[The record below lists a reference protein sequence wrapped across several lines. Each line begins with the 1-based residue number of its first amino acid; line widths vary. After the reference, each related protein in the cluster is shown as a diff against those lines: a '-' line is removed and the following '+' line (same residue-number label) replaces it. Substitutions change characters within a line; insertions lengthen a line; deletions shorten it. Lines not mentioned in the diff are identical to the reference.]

1 MTDNRWRLPH
11 GVDDLLPPEA
21 QALESLRRRI
31 LDLFGSWGYD
41 YVEPPLVEYL
51 DSLLVG
57 SGRDLDLQT
66 LKVIDQQSGRML
78 GVRADMTSQAVRI
91 DAHSR
96 RLDGIQ
102 RLCYAGPVVRAN
114 PRGALDSRLQFKA
127 GAELFGSTSPAAD
140 AEVIGLMLNA
150 LLAAGV
156 AAPVLL
162 LGHMGVF
169 RALTSQL
176 ALSPAHA
183 RQLFEAVQRKSE
195 TDIAELI
202 AATGAPQMLIEL
214 PSMMGDA
221 SVIKRARQQWRNAPD
236 GVSAALAE
244 LESVAD
250 RVNTEHPGVSIR
262 YDLSELSGYGYHN
275 GPVFAAYE
283 ADQGAPIAQG
293 GRYDGI
299 GAHFGRGRPA
309 TGFDMNLLRLLPAAR
324 EREAIWVPF
333 MAGSDP
339 ARTERIRQLRQAG
352 EVVIV
357 ALDASDPVP
366 SRCVRELVKAAAGGT
381 NEPETMWVLRGRHGP

>member
-21 QALESLRRRI
+21 QALEYLRRRI
-31 LDLFGSWGYD
+31 LDLFLSWGYD
-41 YVEPPLVEYL
+41 YIEPPLVEYL

-78 GVRADMTSQAVRI
+78 GVRADVTSQAVRI

-96 RLDGIQ
+96 RVAGIQ
-102 RLCYAGPVVRAN
+102 RLCYTGPVVRAN
-114 PRGALDSRLQFKA
+114 PRGPLDSRLQFKA

-140 AEVIGLMLNA
+140 AEVIGLMLRA
-150 LLAAGV
+150 LSVAGFV
-156 AAPVLL
+156 APVLL

-169 RALTSQL
+169 RALTGHL
-176 ALSPAHA
+176 DLSPAHA

-202 AATGAPQMLIEL
+202 AATGAPGMLIEL

-221 SVIKRARQQWRNAPD
+221 TVVEAARKQWQQAPD
-236 GVSAALAE
+236 GVHAALDE

-250 RVNTEHPGVSIR
+250 RVRSENPGVAIR

-275 GPVFAAYE
+275 GPVFAAYLS
-283 ADQGAPIAQG
+283 DQGAPIAQG

-299 GAHFGRGRPA
+299 GAHFGYGRPA
-309 TGFDMNLLRLLPAAR
+309 TGFDMNLLRLLAGAR
-324 EREAIWVPF
+324 EQEAIWVPF
-333 MAGSDP
+333 MADPDP
-339 ARTERIRQLRQAG
+339 ARSARIRQLREAG
-352 EVVIV
+352 EVVIM
-357 ALDASDPVP
+357 ALDTGDPAP
-366 SRCVRELVKAAAGGT
+366 SRCVRELVKDADGGS
-381 NEPETMWVLRGRHGP
+381 EQPETKWVLRGRHGP

>member
-31 LDLFGSWGYD
+31 LDLFRSWGYE
-41 YVEPPLVEYL
+41 YIEPPLVEYL

-96 RLDGIQ
+96 RMAGIQ

-114 PRGALDSRLQFKA
+114 PRGALESRLQFKA

-150 LLAAGV
+150 LSVAGV

-169 RALTSQL
+169 RALTGQL
-176 ALSPAHA
+176 ALSPAHS

-202 AATGAPQMLIEL
+202 AVTGAPGMLTEL

-221 SVIKRARQQWRNAPD
+221 TVVEAARRQWQDAPD
-236 GVSAALAE
+236 GVHAALDE
-244 LESVAD
+244 LQSVAN
-250 RVNTEHPGVSIR
+250 RVRTENPGVAIR

-275 GPVFAAYE
+275 GPVFAAYQS
-283 ADQGAPIAQG
+283 DQGAPIAQG
-293 GRYDGI
+293 GRYDDI
-299 GAHFGRGRPA
+299 GAHFGHGRPA
-309 TGFDMNLLRLLPAAR
+309 TGFDMNLLRLLSGAVTQD
-324 EREAIWVPF
+324 AIWAPYL
-333 MAGSDP
+333 AESDP
-339 ARTERIRQLRQAG
+339 ARSERIRQLREAG

-357 ALDASDPVP
+357 ALDAGDMAP
-366 SRCVRELVKAAAGGT
+366 SRCVRELVEAADGGS
-381 NEPETMWVLRGRHGP
+381 EVPETKWVLRGRHGS